1 MAQIKENRDSLN
13 FATLEDEFVENAKSP
28 FSRILLGEKLS
39 IPELG
44 NIPPNFKTTLSDF
57 LILDA
62 SRAQRVAGTR
72 VQ

>member
-1 MAQIKENRDSLN
+1 MQ
-13 FATLEDEFVENAKSP
+13 SP
-28 FSRILLGEKLS
+28 CSRILLGEKLS
-39 IPELG
+39 SLELG
-44 NIPPNFKTTLSDF
+44 NVPPNFKTTLSDF